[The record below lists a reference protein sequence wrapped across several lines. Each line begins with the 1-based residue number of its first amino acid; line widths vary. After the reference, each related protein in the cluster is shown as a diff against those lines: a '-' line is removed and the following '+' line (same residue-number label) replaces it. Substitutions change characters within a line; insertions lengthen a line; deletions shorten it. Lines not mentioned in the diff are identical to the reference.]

1 MNSRTVQTLQNE
13 LGARM
18 YQRENLPQ
26 KKGVEKIKLFGGKYY
41 SQKF

>member
-13 LGARM
+13 LGARV

-26 KKGVEKIKLFGGKYY
+26 KKGGEENKIKYFGGKY
-41 SQKF
+41 K